1 MRFLLVFFIIV
12 PLVEMSLLFAV
23 SDQIGGLATLSLVV
37 LTAVIGVQI
46 LKQQGLATL
55 SRANQRM
62 AAGELPAQEILE
74 GMMLAGA
81 GALLLTPGF
90 ITDTIGFCL
99 LAGPLRRVLAAKLI
113 AMGVATK
120 MSSTGSA
127 GFTVWSSYGVRSRR
141 GGDSSSGA
149 EVVEGEYTEEGPALE
164 ERQTQRTRPKGE
176 SD

>member
-1 MRFLLVFFIIV
+1 VRFLFIFFIII
-12 PLVEMSLLFAV
+12 PLIEMSLLFAV

-90 ITDTIGFCL
+90 ITDAIGFCL
-99 LAGPLRRVLAAKLI
+99 LAGPIRRAIAAKLI
-113 AMGVATK
+113 RLGIATK
-120 MSSTGSA
+120 MSSSGAA
-127 GFTVWSSYGVRSRR
+127 GFTVF
-141 GGDSSSGA
+141 SSGSVRTKSNPPGSRP
-149 EVVEGEYTEEGPALE
+149 EVVEGEFTEEGPALQG
-164 ERQTQRTRPKGE
+164 RHSGQKNPKDDSE
-176 SD
+176 

>member
-1 MRFLLVFFIIV
+1 
-12 PLVEMSLLFAV
+12 MSLLFAV

-37 LTAVIGVQI
+37 FRDVFCVQN

-99 LAGPLRRVLAAKLI
+99 LAGPLRRALAKKLI
-113 AMGVATK
+113 GMGIATK
-120 MSSTGSA
+120 MSSTGTA
-127 GFTVWSSYGVRSRR
+127 GFTMWSSGRGRSQE
-141 GGDSSSGA
+141 GSNPSSGA
-149 EVVEGEYTEEGPALE
+149 EVVEGEYTEEGPAIE
-164 ERQTQRTRPKGE
+164 RRQTQETRSK
-176 SD
+176 SDSD

>member
-1 MRFLLVFFIIV
+1 MRFLFVFFIIV

-23 SDQIGGLATLSLVV
+23 SDQIGGLATLALVV

-90 ITDTIGFCL
+90 ITDTFGFCL
-99 LAGPLRRVLAAKLI
+99 LAGPIRRALARKLI
-113 AMGVATK
+113 TLGIATK
-120 MSSTGSA
+120 MSA
-127 GFTVWSSYGVRSRR
+127 
-141 GGDSSSGA
+141 SSSGGFTMWSSSSYRA
-149 EVVEGEYTEEGPALE
+149 GPDGKSAAGVEVVEGEYT
-164 ERQTQRTRPKGE
+164 QDRPGLHNGQSQEKSAKDD

>member
-1 MRFLLVFFIIV
+1 VRFLFIFFIII
-12 PLVEMSLLFAV
+12 PLIEMSLLFAV

-62 AAGELPAQEILE
+62 AAGELPAQEIIE

-90 ITDTIGFCL
+90 ITDTIGFCF
-99 LAGPLRRVLAAKLI
+99 LAGPIRRAIAAKLI
-113 AMGVATK
+113 RLGVATK
-120 MSSTGSA
+120 MSSSSSA
-127 GFTVWSSYGVRSRR
+127 GFTVF
-141 GGDSSSGA
+141 SSSRFGTKPSGEA
-149 EVVEGEYTEEGPALE
+149 SRPEVVEGEYTEE
-164 ERQTQRTRPKGE
+164 ERVLQGRR
-176 SD
+176 SDKTNPHNDSD

>member
-1 MRFLLVFFIIV
+1 MRFLFIFFIII
-12 PLVEMSLLFAV
+12 PLLEMSLLFAV

-90 ITDTIGFCL
+90 ITDTLGFCL
-99 LAGPLRRVLAAKLI
+99 LAGPLRRALARKLI
-113 AMGVATK
+113 TLGVANK
-120 MSSTGSA
+120 MSASSSA
-127 GFTVWSSYGVRSRR
+127 GFTVWSSNSFRAGPNGESP
-141 GGDSSSGA
+141 SGA
-149 EVVEGEYTEEGPALE
+149 EVVEGEFTEEGSALQD
-164 ERQTQRTRPKGE
+164 RQHQE
-176 SD
+176 SSRKNDLD

>member
-1 MRFLLVFFIIV
+1 MRFLFIFFIII

-90 ITDTIGFCL
+90 ITDAIGFCL
-99 LAGPLRRVLAAKLI
+99 LAGPFRRALASKLI
-113 AMGVATK
+113 SMGVATR
-120 MSSTGSA
+120 MSSSNSA
-127 GFTVWSSYGVRSRR
+127 GFTMWSSSTFRTGSGGESTSR
-141 GGDSSSGA
+141 A
-149 EVVEGEYTEEGPALE
+149 EVVEGEFTEEGPALE
-164 ERQTQRTRPKGE
+164 RHQNQQSKPE
-176 SD
+176 SDSD

>member
-1 MRFLLVFFIIV
+1 VRFLLIFFIII
-12 PLVEMSLLFAV
+12 PLIEMSLLFAV

-62 AAGELPAQEILE
+62 ASGELPAQEILE
-74 GMMLAGA
+74 AMMLAAA

-99 LAGPLRRVLAAKLI
+99 LASPVRRMIAGKLI
-113 AMGVATK
+113 SIGVASR
-120 MSSTGSA
+120 MSSSGSA
-127 GFTVWSSYGVRSRR
+127 GFTVFTSDGFRSA
-141 GGDSSSGA
+141 GNKGSDSRH
-149 EVVEGEYTEEGPALE
+149 EVVEGEYSQDGPAL
-164 ERQTQRTRPKGE
+164 KGNKDNKNSFKDDLE
-176 SD
+176 

>member
-1 MRFLLVFFIIV
+1 MRFLFIFFIIV
-12 PLVEMSLLFAV
+12 PLVEMSVLFAV

-90 ITDTIGFCL
+90 ITDTMGFCL
-99 LAGPLRRVLAAKLI
+99 LAGPIRRALASKLI
-113 AMGVATK
+113 TLGVATK
-120 MSSTGSA
+120 MSSSGSA
-127 GFTVWSSYGVRSRR
+127 GFTMW
-141 GGDSSSGA
+141 SSSGFEGRREGKTTAGA
-149 EVVEGEYTEEGPALE
+149 EIVEGEYTEEGPALE
-164 ERQTQRTRPKGE
+164 SRDLNESKPK
-176 SD
+176 SDSD